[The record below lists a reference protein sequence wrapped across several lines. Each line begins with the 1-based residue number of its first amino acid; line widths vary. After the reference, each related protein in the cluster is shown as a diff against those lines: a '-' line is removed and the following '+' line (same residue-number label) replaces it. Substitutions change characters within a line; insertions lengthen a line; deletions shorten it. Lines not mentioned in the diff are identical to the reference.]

1 MKVIKGEKYLCSSGP
16 KKGELFRVIAFT
28 PFHIA
33 CENLS
38 DPPKGVEMIPKYYFK
53 ESFKD
58 HNHKENVKLGHIEV
72 QQIIFAINNELNKY
86 VKEGVIPTS
95 TFALMANDVANILIS
110 EFYNGERI

>member
-1 MKVIKGEKYLCSSGP
+1 MKVIKGEKYICVSGP

-28 PFHIA
+28 QFHVA

-58 HNHKENVKLGHIEV
+58 HNHKENVKLGNIET
-72 QQIIFAINNELNKY
+72 QQIICAINTELSKY
-86 VKEGVIPTS
+86 VFNGVIPEA
-95 TFALMANDVANILIS
+95 TFSLMCNDVSRVLI
-110 EFYNGERI
+110 ENFYNGEIL